1 MEGRAA
7 VVVERRRD
15 RRRRRRRDVAVG
27 AAREPPLLSLPR
39 DQNPQHSH
47 SPKSKQPTKQ
57 MYHWGEKRRI
67 ATFYK
72 ELAEKE
78 AAEEAAHDAV
88 VAEKM
93 AALKA
98 ELLK

>member
-1 MEGRAA
+1 
-7 VVVERRRD
+7 
-15 RRRRRRRDVAVG
+15 
-27 AAREPPLLSLPR
+27 
-39 DQNPQHSH
+39 
-47 SPKSKQPTKQ
+47 

-67 ATFYK
+67 ATFYR

-78 AAEEAAHDAV
+78 AAEEAAHDAA

-98 ELLK
+98 ELLGGK